1 MIDVKWQYLLLV
13 AVFIAAIALSLWT
26 ATRVD
31 MRDIEQSL
39 TNVSEEEHEGV
50 IEGGNVPLYIGIVVA
65 LFSSLS
71 LLFVY
76 LSNIDEDGDRPS
88 SGDSPTMTKNE
99 LCSILGLSCVKKI
112 R

>member
-26 ATRVD
+26 STRVD

-50 IEGGNVPLYIGIVVA
+50 IEGGNLPLYIGIVVA
-65 LFSSLS
+65 LFFIAIVAFIYQSK
-71 LLFVY
+71 Y
-76 LSNIDEDGDRPS
+76 R
-88 SGDSPTMTKNE
+88 
-99 LCSILGLSCVKKI
+99 

>member
-1 MIDVKWQYLLLV
+1 MIDVKWQYLILA
-13 AVFIAAIALSLWT
+13 AVFIAATALSLWT

-65 LFSSLS
+65 LF
-71 LLFVY
+71 FIAIAAIVY
-76 LSNIDEDGDRPS
+76 LSKYR
-88 SGDSPTMTKNE
+88 
-99 LCSILGLSCVKKI
+99 
-112 R
+112 

>member
-1 MIDVKWQYLLLV
+1 MLVIDVKWQYLILA

-39 TNVSEEEHEGV
+39 TNVSEEEQEGV

-65 LFSSLS
+65 LF
-71 LLFVY
+71 FIAIAAIVY
-76 LSNIDEDGDRPS
+76 LSKYR
-88 SGDSPTMTKNE
+88 
-99 LCSILGLSCVKKI
+99 
-112 R
+112 

>member
-1 MIDVKWQYLLLV
+1 MIDVKWQYLILA

-50 IEGGNVPLYIGIVVA
+50 IEGGNLPLYIGIVVA
-65 LFSSLS
+65 LFFIAIVAFIYQSK
-71 LLFVY
+71 Y
-76 LSNIDEDGDRPS
+76 R
-88 SGDSPTMTKNE
+88 
-99 LCSILGLSCVKKI
+99 

>member
-1 MIDVKWQYLLLV
+1 MIDVKWQYLILA

-65 LFSSLS
+65 LF
-71 LLFVY
+71 FIAIAAIVY
-76 LSNIDEDGDRPS
+76 LSKYR
-88 SGDSPTMTKNE
+88 
-99 LCSILGLSCVKKI
+99 
-112 R
+112 

>member
-1 MIDVKWQYLLLV
+1 VIDVKWQYLILA
-13 AVFIAAIALSLWT
+13 AVFIAATALSLWT

-65 LFSSLS
+65 LF
-71 LLFVY
+71 FIAIAAIVY
-76 LSNIDEDGDRPS
+76 LSKYR
-88 SGDSPTMTKNE
+88 
-99 LCSILGLSCVKKI
+99 
-112 R
+112 

>member
-1 MIDVKWQYLLLV
+1 MKWQYLVLA

-65 LFSSLS
+65 LF
-71 LLFVY
+71 FIAIAAIVY
-76 LSNIDEDGDRPS
+76 LSKYR
-88 SGDSPTMTKNE
+88 
-99 LCSILGLSCVKKI
+99 
-112 R
+112 

>member
-1 MIDVKWQYLLLV
+1 MKWQYLILA

-65 LFSSLS
+65 LF
-71 LLFVY
+71 FIAIAAIVY
-76 LSNIDEDGDRPS
+76 LSKYR
-88 SGDSPTMTKNE
+88 
-99 LCSILGLSCVKKI
+99 
-112 R
+112 

>member
-1 MIDVKWQYLLLV
+1 MIDVTWQYLILA

-65 LFSSLS
+65 LF
-71 LLFVY
+71 FIAIAAIVY
-76 LSNIDEDGDRPS
+76 LSKYR
-88 SGDSPTMTKNE
+88 
-99 LCSILGLSCVKKI
+99 
-112 R
+112 

>member
-1 MIDVKWQYLLLV
+1 MIDVKWQYLILA

-50 IEGGNVPLYIGIVVA
+50 IEGGNVPLFIGIVVA
-65 LFSSLS
+65 LF
-71 LLFVY
+71 FIAIAAIVY
-76 LSNIDEDGDRPS
+76 LSKYR
-88 SGDSPTMTKNE
+88 
-99 LCSILGLSCVKKI
+99 
-112 R
+112 

>member
-1 MIDVKWQYLLLV
+1 MIDMKWQYLVLA

-65 LFSSLS
+65 LF
-71 LLFVY
+71 FIAIAAIVY
-76 LSNIDEDGDRPS
+76 LSKYR
-88 SGDSPTMTKNE
+88 
-99 LCSILGLSCVKKI
+99 
-112 R
+112 

>member
-1 MIDVKWQYLLLV
+1 VKWQYLILA

-65 LFSSLS
+65 LF
-71 LLFVY
+71 FIAIAAIVY
-76 LSNIDEDGDRPS
+76 LSKYR
-88 SGDSPTMTKNE
+88 
-99 LCSILGLSCVKKI
+99 
-112 R
+112 

>member
-1 MIDVKWQYLLLV
+1 LLVIDVKWQYLILA
-13 AVFIAAIALSLWT
+13 AVFIAATALSLWT

-65 LFSSLS
+65 LF
-71 LLFVY
+71 FIAIAAIVY
-76 LSNIDEDGDRPS
+76 LSKYR
-88 SGDSPTMTKNE
+88 
-99 LCSILGLSCVKKI
+99 
-112 R
+112 

>member
-1 MIDVKWQYLLLV
+1 VIDVKWQYLILA

-65 LFSSLS
+65 LF
-71 LLFVY
+71 FIAIAAIVY
-76 LSNIDEDGDRPS
+76 LSKYR
-88 SGDSPTMTKNE
+88 
-99 LCSILGLSCVKKI
+99 
-112 R
+112 

>member
-1 MIDVKWQYLLLV
+1 MIDVKWQYLILA

-50 IEGGNVPLYIGIVVA
+50 IERGNVPLFIGIVVA
-65 LFSSLS
+65 LF
-71 LLFVY
+71 FIAIAAIVY
-76 LSNIDEDGDRPS
+76 LSKYR
-88 SGDSPTMTKNE
+88 
-99 LCSILGLSCVKKI
+99 
-112 R
+112 

>member
-1 MIDVKWQYLLLV
+1 LLVIDVKWQYLILA

-39 TNVSEEEHEGV
+39 TNVSEEKHEGV

-65 LFSSLS
+65 LF
-71 LLFVY
+71 FIAIAAIVY
-76 LSNIDEDGDRPS
+76 LSKYR
-88 SGDSPTMTKNE
+88 
-99 LCSILGLSCVKKI
+99 
-112 R
+112 